1 MKILPW
7 YLIFMIPMGLA
18 TLLFLVI
25 LGVQL
30 AGQKLYLPPFSSDE
44 LIVLC
49 FWAILLLGVLWVSAC
64 WCVRAK
70 SGYFLLGRLLLLLPM
85 LAVFGVV
92 ALANIVFDIDAAYAR
107 YDSPD
112 GSHSLVMKDE
122 SFLVYEHGEVYVMT
136 SPVTMKKVSDLRTP
150 FSPKYHKLIWYDNYV
165 ELILYEETIRIP
177 LK

>member
-1 MKILPW
+1 MKIRPW
-7 YLIFMIPMGLA
+7 NLAFMIPMGLA
-18 TLLFLVI
+18 ILLFLVS

-49 FWAILLLGVLWVSAC
+49 FWAILLLGVLWLAAC

-70 SGYFLLGRLLLLLPM
+70 TGYSLLGRLLLLLPM

-92 ALANIVFDIDAAYAR
+92 ALANIVFDMDTTYAR

-112 GSHSLVMKDE
+112 GGHSLVMKNE
-122 SFLVYEHGEVYVMT
+122 SFLVYEHGEVYAMT
-136 SPVTMKKVSDLRTP
+136 SPVTMEKVSDLRTP
-150 FSPKYHKLIWYDNYV
+150 FSLKYHKIIWYDNYA
-165 ELILYEETIRIP
+165 ELIIYDETIRIP
-177 LK
+177 LD

>member
-1 MKILPW
+1 MKLRPW
-7 YLIFMIPMGLA
+7 NLLFLIPMGLI
-18 TLLFLVI
+18 TLLFLVS

-30 AGQKLYLPPFSSDE
+30 AGQKLFLPPFSSDE
-44 LIVLC
+44 LLVLS
-49 FWAILLLGVLWVSAC
+49 FWAILLLGLLWISTF

-70 SGYFLLGRLLLLLPM
+70 GGYSLLGRLLLLLPM
-85 LAVFGVV
+85 LAVFGFV
-92 ALANIVFDIDAAYAR
+92 ALVNIVFGINSTYAR

-112 GSHSLVMKDE
+112 GSHSLVMRDE

-150 FSPKYHKLIWYDNYV
+150 FSPNYHKILWYDSYA

-177 LK
+177 MK

>member
-1 MKILPW
+1 MKN
-7 YLIFMIPMGLA
+7 
-18 TLLFLVI
+18 
-25 LGVQL
+25 
-30 AGQKLYLPPFSSDE
+30 E
-44 LIVLC
+44 N
-49 FWAILLLGVLWVSAC
+49 SA
-64 WCVRAK
+64 
-70 SGYFLLGRLLLLLPM
+70 
-85 LAVFGVV
+85 
-92 ALANIVFDIDAAYAR
+92 IDAAYTR

-112 GSHSLVMKDE
+112 GSNSLVMKDE

>member
-1 MKILPW
+1 MKLRPW
-7 YLIFMIPMGLA
+7 NGIFLIPMGLV
-18 TLLFLVI
+18 TLLFLVS

-44 LIVLC
+44 LIVLS
-49 FWAILLLGVLWVSAC
+49 FWAILLLGLLWISTF

-70 SGYFLLGRLLLLLPM
+70 GGYSLLGRLLLLLPM
-85 LAVFGVV
+85 LAVFCVV
-92 ALANIVFDIDAAYAR
+92 ALANIVFDIDDTYAR

-112 GSHSLVMKDE
+112 GSNSLVMKDE